1 MKKINKVK
9 IILIAILLFGLNG
22 CQTDSEN
29 INSADEKTALI
40 TKQGIIEATTGL
52 KQLFSTTGMRF
63 LVETPAITTREA
75 ASSNTFINLIE
86 LEQGGSALP
95 DNSTNIIGL
104 WGTMLRVIKN
114 SNEIILACNT
124 VSQVSTAKS
133 GLIAYAKIYKAMS
146 IGTLSQNFEKVIIE
160 TSINNNAQ
168 FVSRQEG
175 YLYAISL
182 LNEVKN
188 DLVINP
194 VSTEISTLY
203 NSEVNFSNTLNA
215 LIARYS
221 LFAGNYNDAIIA
233 ANAVNLTTK
242 SIFKYD
248 SNNINPIFARVVLA
262 NNLKPIADFGL
273 PVAILP
279 VLVTDSRRAFYLGAA
294 STNSRGGGNFPLR
307 LLNGFFTTATSEIP
321 VYLVDEMKL
330 IKAEAHIRKA
340 TPDLAAATLELNSV
354 LTGTDVFGVNANL
367 PAYSGPNT
375 ATDLLLEIYKNRRVE
390 LFFTGMSLED
400 SRRFGRPQ
408 PTKNSTTN
416 FSDERNRNFYPYPNT
431 ERANNLNTPANPDI

>member
-307 LLNGFFTTATSEIP
+307 LLNGFFTTAQIQSSPKT
-321 VYLVDEMKL
+321 V
-330 IKAEAHIRKA
+330 
-340 TPDLAAATLELNSV
+340 
-354 LTGTDVFGVNANL
+354 
-367 PAYSGPNT
+367 
-375 ATDLLLEIYKNRRVE
+375 
-390 LFFTGMSLED
+390 
-400 SRRFGRPQ
+400 
-408 PTKNSTTN
+408 ST
-416 FSDERNRNFYPYPNT
+416 
-431 ERANNLNTPANPDI
+431 I